1 MFRKIVH
8 NSNDWA
14 LEGNT
19 RLPTILSSYGLKDI
33 FNADEFGFFF
43 HSLPIKTL
51 ELKREKSG
59 AGKDSKV
66 RLTGMCT
73 ASATDEKLPLIVIGK
88 SKNARC
94 FKRTLSPCHVSQ
106 STTKT
111 LDRYRDLHRLRK
123 TPADRKSLVQ
133 NR

>member
-73 ASATDEKLPLIVIGK
+73 ASATDEKLPLSLEK
-88 SKNARC
+88 AKMRDASKE
-94 FKRTLSPCHVSQ
+94 H
-106 STTKT
+106 
-111 LDRYRDLHRLRK
+111 
-123 TPADRKSLVQ
+123 
-133 NR
+133 

>member
-1 MFRKIVH
+1 MLI
-8 NSNDWA
+8 
-14 LEGNT
+14 
-19 RLPTILSSYGLKDI
+19 
-33 FNADEFGFFF
+33 EFGFFF

-59 AGKDSKV
+59 AGKD

>member
-1 MFRKIVH
+1 MLIV
-8 NSNDWA
+8 
-14 LEGNT
+14 
-19 RLPTILSSYGLKDI
+19 
-33 FNADEFGFFF
+33 FGFFF

-51 ELKREKSG
+51 ELKREKSS

-66 RLTGMCT
+66 RITGMCT

-88 SKNARC
+88 SKYARC

-123 TPADRKSLVQ
+123 TLADRKSLVQ